1 MPEEGHAEVV
11 IASEWRPDKMY
22 PPKVSADTL
31 GKTYQDEKTGE
42 DCYLWEI
49 YLIRKNIY
57 RLFDNERWK
66 DIDDIYGN
74 QR

>member
-1 MPEEGHAEVV
+1 MPKEGHAEVI

-31 GKTYQDEKTGE
+31 KKTHHDEKTWE
-42 DCYLWEI
+42 DCDIREI
-49 YLIRKNIY
+49 YLSWKNIY
-57 RLFDNERWK
+57 RPFDNERGK